1 MHALLSLA
9 NKNPL
14 QVLRSTTI
22 SVDVPFPMDF
32 NTWWDSGTKNFKSSM
47 NYVKNGYER
56 VVSID
61 IMVTGSKVSR
71 WRMLWR
77 KLKKEKKKFFN
88 RTTSLEHVPSYDS
101 YTYLQNFDQGSM
113 WTDPDNHCRSFSA
126 RFAVPSRILQ
136 KRELVGWWEI
146 WGRKMVGLSF
156 FFFFNNNM
164 YI

>member
-1 MHALLSLA
+1 MWGNSAALNNRRPCWSEEAVSSELRERLDRWSEGWLA
-9 NKNPL
+9 GWWA
-14 QVLRSTTI
+14 TTG
-22 SVDVPFPMDF
+22 
-32 NTWWDSGTKNFKSSM
+32 GTKNFKSSM

-136 KRELVGWWEI
+136 KRELVG
-146 WGRKMVGLSF
+146 
-156 FFFFNNNM
+156 
-164 YI
+164 